1 MFSMRVK
8 RATTTTSSLG
18 SPLVVVT
25 YGLPL
30 IAPSFAGRVVEYD
43 NFYPEQGTTYAQ
55 HFFRVLNATGTV
67 ALRCTWSQVRL
78 MFQAIIECSQVGL
91 WVKAFD
97 DAGLYTEYNPLL
109 EHRDISH
116 QVTCCNTLDHR
127 M

>member
-1 MFSMRVK
+1 MKDEGEKGDDDYEEEPRK
-8 RATTTTSSLG
+8 KSLG
-18 SPLVVVT
+18 
-25 YGLPL
+25 G
-30 IAPSFAGRVVEYD
+30 PSIVAFNQVALVEYD
-43 NFYPEQGTTYAQ
+43 NFYPEQCTTYAQ
-55 HFFRVLNATGTV
+55 NFFRVLTATGTV

-127 M
+127 I